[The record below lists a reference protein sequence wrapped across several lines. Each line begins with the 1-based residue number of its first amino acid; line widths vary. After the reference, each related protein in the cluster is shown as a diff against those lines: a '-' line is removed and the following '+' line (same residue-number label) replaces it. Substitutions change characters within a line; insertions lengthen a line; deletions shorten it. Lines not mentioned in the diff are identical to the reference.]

1 MATDGKLSDI
11 VQLIK
16 DTADIVAVVGDV
28 VQLRRSGTNFKG
40 LCPFHS
46 EKTPSFVVNPVR
58 RCFHCFGCGEGG
70 DVIAFLMK
78 YNRLSF
84 PESVRELA
92 GRYHIPLPE
101 KTIPQGAAKAL
112 ADQREALY
120 EINQKAASLFHHFLL
135 KGNSSASA
143 RRYLA
148 SRGVDD
154 AITESFQLGYAPDRW
169 DFLANEFSKAKISL
183 ALACEAGL
191 LVRKEKDRYYDRF
204 RNRVMFPIIGH
215 AGKVAGFGGRILGDG
230 QPKYLN
236 SPETPI
242 FDKGRTLF
250 GLHQAKDSIRE
261 AKACIVV
268 EGNFDLIS
276 LVGRGIKNVVAPL
289 GTALTQ
295 FHLRTLKGYA
305 DKIIIL
311 FDADL
316 AGLKAAMRTVPLFL
330 TEHLTAQVVVLP
342 PGEDPDTFIRTQG
355 ASTLADLLKSALPL
369 PEFVFD
375 QLIARHGKTV
385 EGKANILHE
394 LAPILHALTEHPME
408 RSVLVSHFSER
419 LGVDSGQVFAAAGK
433 VSSGKEIS
441 NRGKTPPSVSIQEKR
456 LLEFLVAAPEYV
468 EPFIA
473 AGLKENI
480 SSATGIDILRQLEN
494 QKAYDDGDDRDP
506 ASEEEIAGLATRR
519 LISQW
524 LTTAPSYDDKV
535 KFSKAE
541 EMLLWLKKNRLN
553 RKKELLLPKI
563 AEAHRAN
570 DEGLMQ
576 ELIREKM
583 AIDLELANEEEQGN
597 A

>member
-1 MATDGKLSDI
+1 MAADGKLSDI

-16 DTADIVAVVGDV
+16 DTADIVAVVGDA

-40 LCPFHS
+40 LCPFHA
-46 EKTPSFVVNPVR
+46 EKTPSFVVNPER
-58 RCFHCFGCGEGG
+58 RWFHCFGCGEGG
-70 DVIAFLMK
+70 DIITFLMK
-78 YNRLSF
+78 YHRLSF

-92 GRYHIPLPE
+92 RRYHIPLPE
-101 KTIPQGAAKAL
+101 KTLPQGAAKAL

-120 EINQKAASLFHHFLL
+120 EVNRKAAAIFHQFLL
-135 KGNSSASA
+135 EGNTGASA
-143 RRYLA
+143 PRYLA
-148 SRGVDD
+148 SRGVDH
-154 AITESFQLGYAPDRW
+154 AIIESFQLGYAPDRW
-169 DFLANEFSKAKISL
+169 DFLVNEFSKAKISL

-191 LVRKEKDRYYDRF
+191 LIRKEKDRYYDRF

-215 AGKVAGFGGRILGDG
+215 AGKVVGFGGRILGDG

-236 SPETPI
+236 SPETSI
-242 FDKGRTLF
+242 FDKGRILF
-250 GLHQAKDSIRE
+250 GLHQARESIRE
-261 AKACIVV
+261 AKDCIVV

-355 ASTLADLLKSALPL
+355 ASALADLLKSALPL

-375 QLIARHGKTV
+375 QLVARHGKTI
-385 EGKANILHE
+385 EGKAKILHE
-394 LAPILHALTEHPME
+394 LAPMLHALTEHPME

-419 LGVDSGQVFAAAGK
+419 LGVTSEHVLAAAGK
-433 VSSGKEIS
+433 ASSGKETP
-441 NRGKTPPSVSIQEKR
+441 NRGKTPPSVPAQEKR
-456 LLEFLVAAPEYV
+456 LLEFLVAAPEYL

-473 AGLKENI
+473 AGLRESI
-480 SSATGIDILRQLEN
+480 SSATGLLILRQLEN
-494 QKAYDDGDDRDP
+494 QRANGDGEDREP
-506 ASEEEIAGLATRR
+506 APEEIAGLAARR

-524 LTTAPSYDDKV
+524 LTTAPSYDAKV
-535 KFSKAE
+535 KSSSAE
-541 EMLLWLKKNRLN
+541 EMVLRLKKNRLN

-570 DEGLMQ
+570 DDGLLQ

-583 AIDLELANEEEQGN
+583 AIDRDLANEEEQGS